1 MVDWFQV
8 WLHLA
13 HLDFWE
19 GSAHALTI
27 GLSNS
32 GFALFWLTLD
42 WTKSSSLHPILF
54 QSLLKHIMK
63 CSLRFPLAEIQW
75 PNWSYAGR
83 FFCLFFFLGQRLEAL
98 LWQTPLTEE
107 RCVGQ
112 MRTVCGIC
120 TRCGISSDTSLGVN
134 SSGKVENLELYLWW
148 CWKEEPLEERNFSL
162 RTGVNTVFR
171 DEGERGGN
179 RCSLPFP
186 G

>member
-83 FFCLFFFLGQRLEAL
+83 FFCLFFFFRAASGGLIMTNTTDWGKMCRANAHS
-98 LWQTPLTEE
+98 LWNLYQMWHLQWHIARGEQQWESRKSGAVPVVVLKGRTPWRKKLQFKDRSEYS
-107 RCVGQ
+107 
-112 MRTVCGIC
+112 I
-120 TRCGISSDTSLGVN
+120 
-134 SSGKVENLELYLWW
+134 
-148 CWKEEPLEERNFSL
+148 
-162 RTGVNTVFR
+162 
-171 DEGERGGN
+171 
-179 RCSLPFP
+179 
-186 G
+186 